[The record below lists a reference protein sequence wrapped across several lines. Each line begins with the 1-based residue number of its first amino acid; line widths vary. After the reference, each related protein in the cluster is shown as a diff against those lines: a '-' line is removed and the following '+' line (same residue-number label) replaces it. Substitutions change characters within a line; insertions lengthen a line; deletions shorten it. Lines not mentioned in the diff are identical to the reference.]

1 MTIKQAHIIAVR
13 IPFLCILLLLAF
25 GIVHG
30 QGNVTIKNTVR
41 QISPGLYECVV
52 YLEVDRNAVKTIDD
66 VTYTLPPGYPKRK
79 QKAQR
84 TRAGAPGYFTSEPIT
99 TTEEAVVNVK
109 IDYKGP
115 NDAFLSYR
123 LKLYK
128 ASLK

>member
-1 MTIKQAHIIAVR
+1 MTIKELHRTAVR
-13 IPFLCILLLLAF
+13 TLPVCIFLLLTF
-25 GIVHG
+25 GAVKG
-30 QGNVTIKNTVR
+30 QENIQMKNTALE
-41 QISPGLYECVV
+41 ISPGLYQCTI
-52 YLEVDRNAVKTIDD
+52 YLAIDKNVLKTIDD

-84 TRAGAPGYFTSEPIT
+84 TRAGVAGYFSSEPII

-115 NDAFLSYR
+115 NDVFLSYK
-123 LKLYK
+123 LKLFK